1 MIAVVQRC
9 SRGEVRVAGER
20 VGALQERGGLVVLLG
35 VEVGDGSAQAQKM
48 ADKIAKLRVFEDTA
62 GKMNLALSDM
72 GGSVL
77 VISQFTLAG
86 DCSGGNRPSF
96 IAAARPEVAEPLV
109 TEVVDRIRALG
120 LHVETGRFRTE
131 MKVDI
136 LNDGPV
142 TLILKIAG
150 AGSAAS

>member
-9 SRGEVRVAGER
+9 SRGEVRVDGTR
-20 VGALQERGGLVVLLG
+20 VGALGAQGGLVVLLA
-35 VEVGDGSAQAQKM
+35 VEVGDAAPQAQKM
-48 ADKIAKLRVFEDTA
+48 ADKLAKLRIFEDDA
-62 GKMNLALSDM
+62 GKMNRSVSDV
-72 GGSVL
+72 GGSLL

-96 IAAARPEVAEPLV
+96 ISAARPEAAEPLFQQAV
-109 TEVVDRIRALG
+109 EAIRAHG
-120 LHVETGRFRTE
+120 LQVETGRFRTE

-142 TLILKIAG
+142 TLIVRVP
-150 AGSAAS
+150 

>member
-9 SRGEVRVAGER
+9 SRGEVRVEGEA
-20 VGALQERGGLVVLLG
+20 VGSLAANGGLVVLVG
-35 VEVGDGSAQAQKM
+35 VETDDSADHARKLG
-48 ADKIAKLRVFEDTA
+48 DKIAKLRVFEDDA
-62 GKMNLALSDM
+62 GKMNRSVRDV

-77 VISQFTLAG
+77 LISQFTLAG

-96 IAAARPEVAEPLV
+96 TRAARPETAEPLFDA
-109 TEVVDRIRALG
+109 VVAAVRATG
-120 LHVETGRFRTE
+120 LAVATGRFRTD

-142 TLILKIAG
+142 TLILRVP
-150 AGSAAS
+150 

>member
-35 VEVGDGSAQAQKM
+35 VEVGDGSPQAQKM

-142 TLILKIAG
+142 TLILKVAG

>member
-9 SRGEVRVAGER
+9 SRGEVRVSGER

-35 VEVGDGSAQAQKM
+35 VEVGDQPPQAQKM
-48 ADKIAKLRVFEDTA
+48 ADKIAKLRIFEDAA
-62 GKMNLALSDM
+62 GKMNLAVADV

-77 VISQFTLAG
+77 LISQFTLAG

-96 IAAARPEVAEPLV
+96 IAAARPEAAEPLV
-109 TEVVDRIRALG
+109 AEVVERIRAAG

-142 TLILKIAG
+142 TLILRVPNE
-150 AGSAAS
+150 

>member
-9 SRGEVRVAGER
+9 SRGEVRVDGMR
-20 VGALQERGGLVVLLG
+20 VGALGAQGGLVVLLA
-35 VEVGDGSAQAQKM
+35 VEVGDAAPQAQKM
-48 ADKIAKLRVFEDTA
+48 ADKLAKLRIFEDDA
-62 GKMNLALSDM
+62 GKMNRSVSDV
-72 GGSVL
+72 GGSLL

-96 IAAARPEVAEPLV
+96 ISAARPEAAEPLFQQAV
-109 TEVVDRIRALG
+109 EAIRAHG
-120 LHVETGRFRTE
+120 LQVETGRFRTE

-142 TLILKIAG
+142 TLIVRVP
-150 AGSAAS
+150 

>member
-20 VGALQERGGLVVLLG
+20 VGALCERGGLVVLLG
-35 VEVGDGSAQAQKM
+35 VEVGDDRAHAQKM
-48 ADKIAKLRVFEDTA
+48 AEKIAKLRVFEDAA
-62 GKMNLALSDM
+62 GKMNLALSDV

-96 IAAARPEVAEPLV
+96 TAAARPEAAEPLV
-109 TEVVDRIRALG
+109 NEVVERIRSLG

-142 TLILKIAG
+142 TLIIRVP
-150 AGSAAS
+150 